1 MKIVVIIFLAIVI
14 FLFGLV
20 AGSKLMPETEFVTI
34 NAPPPAPSI
43 PPPVRDLDHCIKA
56 MELARETHQ
65 YYVDNDSG
73 YYSQDAFRQEEWV
86 RIYNNVIYNLE
97 LLRR

>member
-1 MKIVVIIFLAIVI
+1 MKIAVVIFLIIVI

-20 AGSKLMPETEFVTI
+20 AGYRMIDYVEASSPE
-34 NAPPPAPSI
+34 PQG
-43 PPPVRDLDHCIKA
+43 LDFCIEA